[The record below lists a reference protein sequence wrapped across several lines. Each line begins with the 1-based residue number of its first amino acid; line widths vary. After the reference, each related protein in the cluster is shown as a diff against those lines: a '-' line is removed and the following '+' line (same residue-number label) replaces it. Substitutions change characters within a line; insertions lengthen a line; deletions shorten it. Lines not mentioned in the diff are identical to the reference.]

1 MSCEEIKNLT
11 VKYFDNDLN
20 ENEQT
25 LLFSHLN
32 ECNSCKEDFESM
44 KNLFAILEREN
55 TELIESREFY
65 FQSLRTE
72 DIIRNKSKKK
82 WFEFELKP
90 AFSFAAVLLIAIGI
104 FYYFNSTDSKLTNGR
119 IAGEKELT
127 QTSEEYPI
135 SDFVSSYINQDYL
148 IDNLENVN
156 LSQDD
161 YFKDAFSTLEEIQ
174 LQQSN
179 NWIESN
185 HYSIGLDNLSDQE
198 VDEIVALLETKK
210 F

>member
-1 MSCEEIKNLT
+1 
-11 VKYFDNDLN
+11 
-20 ENEQT
+20 
-25 LLFSHLN
+25 
-32 ECNSCKEDFESM
+32 M

-104 FYYFNSTDSKLTNGR
+104 FYYFNSNDSKLTNGR
-119 IAGEKELT
+119 IAGEKGLT
-127 QTSEEYPI
+127 QTSEEYSI

-148 IDNLENVN
+148 IDNLEDVN